1 MISCRFSIPSEV
13 LSEFE
18 LFSEVEELDNVS
30 VFENAASGFS
40 DRLDKNGFPIAN
52 FFDVEILFP
61 NEQAVRNF
69 ESKLKSRFP
78 DHVHN
83 FQFSVLK
90 DEDWVD
96 LYTRSLTPVI
106 CECFYFYDENVQQN
120 TADGNLIPIKL
131 NSALA
136 FGSGHHQTTQCC
148 IRNILH
154 LHKFG
159 VSPATIL
166 DMGCGTG
173 ILGICTMKIWT
184 GSELLGI
191 DIDPE
196 AVRISKE
203 NYRINGVAADAIV
216 GCRVDGTS
224 RFGLILCNILKQPLI
239 DLCPEFRKSLTA
251 GGYIITS
258 GFITSQECEIVECYE
273 NVGFSVE
280 NRIQADEWLSITFRK
295 ND

>member
-40 DRLDKNGFPIAN
+40 DRLDKNDFPIAN

-69 ESKLKSRFP
+69 ECTLKSRFP
-78 DHVHN
+78 AHIYN
-83 FQFSVLK
+83 FQSSVLK
-90 DEDWVD
+90 DENWVD
-96 LYTRSLTPVI
+96 LYTRELKPVI
-106 CECFYFYDENVQQN
+106 CECFYFYNESVQQN

-184 GSELLGI
+184 ESELLGI

-203 NYRINGVAADAIV
+203 NYLANDVPADAIV
-216 GCRVDGTS
+216 GSCLSDIS
-224 RFGLILCNILKQPLI
+224 RFDLILCNILKQPLVE
-239 DLCPEFRKSLTA
+239 LCGSFLKALAP
-251 GGYIITS
+251 GGLIITS
-258 GFITSQECEIVECYE
+258 GFISSQECEVVECYE
-273 NVGFSVE
+273 SVGFSVE